1 MKHYSIFSLLK
12 NAGNYH
18 EAWERAWRSPDPRPE
33 YDVVIVGGGGHGL
46 ATAHY
51 LVRDHGITNVAVVEK
66 GWLGG
71 GNTGRNTMTVR
82 SNYLREASIP
92 FFDMSIKIWEQLSQ
106 ELNFNVMFSQRGMI
120 SCLQSSGASRDARR
134 RANTMHIYGADYQML
149 TFDEVKRLVPILQN
163 APNARLPVL
172 AGVYQR
178 RSAIA
183 RHDAVAWGFARTAD
197 AGGVD
202 IIQNCEVIGVLRE
215 GGRVAGVETSRGVIR
230 TKKVGVAVAGHASV
244 VAKMAGM
251 RLPIETQPLQAFA
264 SEPIKPILNVVV
276 TCGGYGAYLS
286 QSDKG
291 ELVVGGAA
299 DPYPSYGQRG
309 TLPVTESVV
318 GGMVEIFPILRRV
331 KMLRQWAGMID
342 ISYDNSPIISK
353 TPLDGF
359 YIDVGWGSGGFKA
372 TPVSGKMFAHLIA
385 NDEPHDLIRAFNFNR
400 FEAGKLV
407 LEGAVAANRT

>member
-1 MKHYSIFSLLK
+1 MKRYSIFSLLR
-12 NAGNYH
+12 NAASYH
-18 EAWERAWRSPDPRPE
+18 EGWDKAWRSPEPKQE

-92 FFDMSIKIWEQLSQ
+92 FFDKSIEMWEQLSQ
-106 ELNFNVMFSQRGMI
+106 ELNFNIMFSQRGMVG
-120 SCLQSSGASRDARR
+120 CLQSSGASRDARR

-149 TFDEVKRLVPILQN
+149 TFDEVKRLVPILHN
-163 APNARLPVL
+163 SPNARLPVL

-183 RHDAVAWGFARTAD
+183 RHDAVAWGFARSSD

-202 IIQNCEVIGVLRE
+202 IIQNCEVTGVLRD
-215 GGRVAGVETSRGVIR
+215 GARVVGVETSRGVIR
-230 TKKVGVAVAGHASV
+230 AKKVGVAVAGHASV
-244 VAKMAGM
+244 VANLAGM

-264 SEPIKPILNVVV
+264 SEPIKPVLDVVV

-291 ELVVGGAA
+291 ELVIGGGA

-309 TLPVTESVV
+309 TPPVTEHVV
-318 GGMVEIFPILRRV
+318 GGMLEIFPILRRV

-372 TPVSGKMFAHLIA
+372 TPISGKMFANLIA
-385 NDEPHDLIRAFNFNR
+385 NDQPHDLIKPFSFKR

-407 LEGAVAANRT
+407 IEGAVAANR

>member
-1 MKHYSIFSLLK
+1 MKHYSIFSLLR
-12 NAGNYH
+12 NAGDYH
-18 EAWERAWRSPDPRPE
+18 QSWEKAWRSPELRPE
-33 YDVVIVGGGGHGL
+33 YDVIIVGGGGHGL

-51 LVRDHGITNVAVVEK
+51 LVRDHGITNVAVIEK

-92 FFDMSIKIWEQLSQ
+92 FFDKSIAIWEQLSQ
-106 ELNFNVMFSQRGMI
+106 ELNYNIMFSQRGMV
-120 SCLQSSGASRDARR
+120 SCIQSAGSSKDAMR
-134 RANTMHIYGADYQML
+134 RANTMHIYGADYTML
-149 TFDEVKRLVPILQN
+149 TLSEVMRMVPILHNSPQ
-163 APNARLPVL
+163 ARLPVL
-172 AGVYQR
+172 SGVFQR
-178 RSAIA
+178 RAAIA
-183 RHDAVAWGFARTAD
+183 RHDAVAWGFARSAD

-202 IIQNCEVIGVLRE
+202 IIQNCEVKGILKTGDKIT
-215 GGRVAGVETSRGVIR
+215 GVETTRGVIHA
-230 TKKVGVAVAGHASV
+230 KKVGVAVAGHAGV

-264 SEPIKPILNVVV
+264 SDPVKPILDIVV
-276 TCGGYGAYLS
+276 TCPGYGVYLS

-291 ELVVGGAA
+291 ELVVGGGA

-309 TLPVTESVV
+309 TPVITEHVIA
-318 GGMVEIFPILRRV
+318 GLVEIFPIFRRL

-353 TPLDGF
+353 TPIGGF

-372 TPVSGKMFAHLIA
+372 TPISGKMFADLIA
-385 NDEPHDLIRAFNFNR
+385 NDEPNDLIKPFSLNR
-400 FEAGKLV
+400 FEGGKLIV
-407 LEGAVAANRT
+407 EGAVAANRM